1 MAKNTKMTNKAKTA
15 RKVVATANTSISW
28 KTKKPV
34 QYGSAQGTGT
44 AKPGKAK
51 FPVSITFNNTIGGR
65 GSYIVETKKGHRSP
79 LTRFLRVLGAMG
91 FSTQAADMF
100 LADHG
105 LPGIS
110 MNTLRSQLHSGY
122 RGTLPE
128 KVRKQTSVNKK
139 SDGLHH
145 GSAEP
150 DDMKGYSF
158 CKEACKYYTKRAEE
172 LASAGR

>member
-1 MAKNTKMTNKAKTA
+1 MTTKAKKTVRKASKVIPTA
-15 RKVVATANTSISW
+15 GTSISW
-28 KTKKPV
+28 KTGKPV
-34 QYGSAQGTGT
+34 TYGSAQGTGT

-51 FPVSITFNNTIGGR
+51 FPVTITYNNTIGGR

-158 CKEACKYYTKRAEE
+158 CKDALKYYAKRAEE
-172 LASAGR
+172 LATAGR